1 MKPRG
6 YAKKKA
12 EKRARLKS
20 FLKSRFSVVAEAEAK
35 MDWTADPNFDASL
48 ALPELPPWYAQYRD
62 STLWREIELNER
74 RRLGSTCH
82 DCRKFR
88 RINIFHTDANRIHP
102 HDPTA
107 IIGLC
112 DTCAQKR
119 QNISHRIIKLRALHG
134 KTYLRHPDFRD

>member
-1 MKPRG
+1 MRQRNQIKR
-6 YAKKKA
+6 KA
-12 EKRARLKS
+12 FLLKRAQFIKD
-20 FLKSRFSVVAEAEAK
+20 AEAK

-82 DCRKFR
+82 DCLKFR

-112 DTCAQKR
+112 DTCAQNR
-119 QNISHRIIKLRALHG
+119 QNISHRIIKLRAMHG
-134 KTYLRHPDFRD
+134 KVSLRRPNSDASE